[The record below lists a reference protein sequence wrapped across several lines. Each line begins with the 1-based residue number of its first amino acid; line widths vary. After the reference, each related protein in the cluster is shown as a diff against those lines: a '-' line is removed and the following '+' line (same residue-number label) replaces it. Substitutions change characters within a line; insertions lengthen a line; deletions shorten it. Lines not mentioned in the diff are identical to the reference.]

1 MSKNTLRNLGKNL
14 CRQQVWNIN
23 LLLLHYIT
31 VWEYIIKICYNIAIY
46 CFVVI
51 LHQKFISSLS
61 ISSSNIKKNILFAV
75 FIPCYWL
82 TKLHLYSRE
91 CDSPEGGRGG
101 AHRLGGTIVSE
112 NWATMVQGVIVGVS
126 IVRRHYVTA
135 TILSNW
141 LKSGPRIS
149 VSSWFCFI
157 GRGRLCKYTKPPIRK
172 SERTQSHKMI
182 F

>member
-1 MSKNTLRNLGKNL
+1 
-14 CRQQVWNIN
+14 
-23 LLLLHYIT
+23 
-31 VWEYIIKICYNIAIY
+31 
-46 CFVVI
+46 
-51 LHQKFISSLS
+51 
-61 ISSSNIKKNILFAV
+61 
-75 FIPCYWL
+75 
-82 TKLHLYSRE
+82 
-91 CDSPEGGRGG
+91 
-101 AHRLGGTIVSE
+101 
-112 NWATMVQGVIVGVS
+112 MVQGVIVGVS

-182 F
+182 FRRTNICITYSIKPNVKVSAKTHAYFGYLKYENYNIWQKSFISWEFCHGFTLLRRAPITKQSQQFGTSIRAGGQEKLLSNSDNSHQTETWQLKDVTK